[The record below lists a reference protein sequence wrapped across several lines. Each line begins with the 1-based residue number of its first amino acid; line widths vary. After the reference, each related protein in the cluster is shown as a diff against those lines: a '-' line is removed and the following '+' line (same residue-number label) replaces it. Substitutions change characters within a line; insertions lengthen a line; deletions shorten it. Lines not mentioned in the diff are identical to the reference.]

1 MSLGFL
7 DHMRVVPDHRIPGMV
22 TYPLDEV
29 LLATLVGVVCG
40 ADDWDGVE
48 EVATGALEWLRG
60 FLLFKNGIPTAQTL
74 REVFRLL
81 DTQALQRGFAA
92 WAASM
97 RAEAREVIAV
107 DGKTLRG
114 SKTSPD
120 GKGALHVVSAYAT
133 EAGLVLAQRAVDG
146 KSNEIMAIPELL
158 DMLNLK
164 GAIVTIDAMG
174 TQKEIA
180 RRIVDKGA
188 DYGLA
193 LKGNQTSL
201 HEDAKLFFADPVLA
215 AGCAATAETDA
226 GHGRVEE
233 RSCLAARADWLAER
247 HPEWEGLRS
256 LAAVTARRIDKK
268 TGRESLETR
277 YSITS
282 LEPSP
287 QAILAATRAHW
298 GVESFHWTLDVTF
311 DEDRCRTRKDE
322 LALSFA
328 VIRHTGYNILKAD
341 TSRGS
346 LRRKRLR
353 ACVDPAFRTKLF
365 APLTI

>member
-7 DHMRVVPDHRIPGMV
+7 DHMQVVPDHRIPGMV

-48 EVATGALEWLRG
+48 EVATGALDWLRG
-60 FLLFKNGIPTAQTL
+60 FLPFSNGIPTAQTL
-74 REVFRLL
+74 RKVFRLL

-92 WAASM
+92 WAASL

-146 KSNEIMAIPELL
+146 KSNEITAIPELL

-180 RRIVDKGA
+180 RRIVDKDA
-188 DYGLA
+188 DYVLA

-201 HEDAKLFFADPVLA
+201 HADAALFFADPVLA
-215 AGCAATAETDA
+215 AGCAARKDTDA

-233 RSCLAARADWLAER
+233 RSCLAAKADWLAQR

-256 LAAVTARRIDKK
+256 IAAVTARRIDKK

-277 YSITS
+277 FYITS
-282 LEPSP
+282 LEADPN
-287 QAILAATRAHW
+287 AILA
-298 GVESFHWTLDVTF
+298 
-311 DEDRCRTRKDE
+311 
-322 LALSFA
+322 
-328 VIRHTGYNILKAD
+328 
-341 TSRGS
+341 
-346 LRRKRLR
+346 
-353 ACVDPAFRTKLF
+353 
-365 APLTI
+365 